1 VGKWR
6 GDRLNLLEFLGF
18 LGKVERK
25 REVERKNRAF
35 LPPISQRSSE
45 GSGSGNLNLM
55 ILMPGLRRFLLGAC
69 KRGVLFILGRRSD
82 CGRASAGL

>member
-35 LPPISQRSSE
+35 LPPNFAEELRGFRERKFELDDFNARAKEVPAGGLQARS
-45 GSGSGNLNLM
+45 
-55 ILMPGLRRFLLGAC
+55 
-69 KRGVLFILGRRSD
+69 LFILGRRND